1 MTTATPRP
9 ASTHEAPPQHLTG
22 RLRLILAVL
31 LVAQFMLAVDF
42 SILNVALPAIGDDLG
57 FTLGGLQWIATAF
70 ALCAAGFTLFFGRIG
85 DLIGRKR
92 IFLGSLAL
100 LGVASLAG
108 GLAPTP
114 EILIVARI
122 AQGLATVAATPAGLA
137 LLTTSFPE
145 GALRQKA
152 LGLNGAL
159 MSAGFTAGAVLGGV
173 LTDLLSWRWAFFINV
188 PVALAVLLVAPTVV
202 AESRPAVRP
211 RIDLPGALSVTL
223 GLLGVVYGLTQAGE
237 HGWIHPLATA
247 GLLAGAV
254 LLGLF
259 YLVER
264 HAVQPLVPLR
274 VLRKPTVAWGNL
286 LGLLAF
292 VTETSLVYLLTL
304 YLQKT
309 LGFTAL
315 AAGLAFGVLG
325 LGTVTGGLLAPRVIA
340 RTSTVAVLVGGGLLQ
355 TVSTAVLLLLGDTS
369 AALGLLLSATFLG
382 GVGNMLVIV
391 GFMVT
396 ATTGLPDHEQGLA
409 TGFASMSQQVG
420 ITMGTPIMSA
430 IVTAATGSVVTG
442 AAILH
447 GVSVA
452 IAVNAVLVLL
462 SVLAVALLSVSKS
475 PAAAYGPT
483 GIRSNVVSLGLTRT
497 ALFDAPGGVVDQ
509 LAQRF
514 RLTPDRAVDHF
525 VRAERRLPTRRIGTP
540 DEVAGVLAHLLS
552 PLAAQVIGAEWA
564 VDSGALRQ
572 L

>member
-1 MTTATPRP
+1 MTTTTPLP
-9 ASTHEAPPQHLTG
+9 TSAAQAPPRHLTG
-22 RLRLILAVL
+22 RLRLVLAVL

-57 FTLGGLQWIATAF
+57 FSLSGLQWIATAF

-85 DLIGRKR
+85 DLVGRKR

-122 AQGLATVAATPAGLA
+122 AQGLATAAATPAGLA

-145 GALRQKA
+145 GPLRQKA

-173 LTDLLSWRWAFFINV
+173 LTDLLSWRWAFFVNV
-188 PVALAVLLVAPTVV
+188 PVALAVLLVAPAVI
-202 AESRPAVRP
+202 AESRPADRP
-211 RIDLPGALSVTL
+211 RLDLPGALSVTL

-237 HGWIHPLATA
+237 HGWTHPLALT
-247 GLLAGAV
+247 GLLGGAV

-259 YLVER
+259 HLVER
-264 HAVQPLVPLR
+264 RAAAPLVPLH

-315 AAGLAFGVLG
+315 AAGLSFGVLG
-325 LGTVTGGLLAPRVIA
+325 LGTVAGGLLAPKAIA
-340 RTSTVAVLVGGGLLQ
+340 RTSTVTVLVGGGLLQ
-355 TVSTAVLLLLGDTS
+355 AVSTGALLLLGGTS
-369 AALGLLLSATFLG
+369 GSMGLLLPATFLG

-396 ATTGLPDHEQGLA
+396 ATTGLPDREQGLA
-409 TGFASMSQQVG
+409 TGLASMSQQIG

-430 IVTAATGSVVTG
+430 IVTAATAGAVTG
-442 AAILH
+442 AAVLH
-447 GVSVA
+447 GVTVA
-452 IAVNAVLVLL
+452 IAANTALVLL
-462 SVLAVALLSVSKS
+462 GVLVA
-475 PAAAYGPT
+475 
-483 GIRSNVVSLGLTRT
+483 
-497 ALFDAPGGVVDQ
+497 ALFLRG
-509 LAQRF
+509 R
-514 RLTPDRAVDHF
+514 RDRAH
-525 VRAERRLPTRRIGTP
+525 A
-540 DEVAGVLAHLLS
+540 
-552 PLAAQVIGAEWA
+552 
-564 VDSGALRQ
+564 
-572 L
+572 